1 MVMNPQDEQM
11 NKPRGGL
18 LGLFDKAMKA
28 DEDTGLSPLQ
38 NFAAAL
44 DPLILKDLRGGEG
57 IRQQGVQRAAT
68 MSKNK
73 TVDMLRQQGRNDLAD
88 AVMNRT
94 IGPKEAFSVM
104 QSEKA
109 ADTAFQRQK
118 DLAAFSA
125 GLKAPAAPKLYS
137 EFAKLN
143 ADLQAGNISKD
154 QYNAS
159 VQSFLNKN
167 KMSIRPFRDINRK
180 KTKVVTVGSVKIGG
194 DNPISVQSMTNTL
207 TTDIEATINQINQIT
222 EAGGDLVRVSCPDK
236 ESTQALK
243 KIIAPKK
250 NLSFSENFF
259 HMCFGKVPEKEI
271 VKAFDVSLI
280 LYAEHSFNVSTF
292 TARTITS
299 SLSDIH
305 GAITG
310 AIASLKGPLHGGAN
324 EEVMHMMKKIKKP
337 ENALKWINNALKN
350 KEVVMGFGHR
360 VYKSGDSRVPTMRE
374 YFGKVAKI
382 KKDKTFEKIYDIV
395 EKVMIKKKN
404 IHPNVD
410 YPTGPTYHLMG
421 FDTDFFTPI
430 FVISRITGWSAHI
443 MEQHAA
449 NKLIRPLA
457 KYKGSKHRTV
467 MQLNQR

>member
-1 MVMNPQDEQM
+1 MSDDI
-11 NKPRGGL
+11 KKGL
-18 LGLFDKAMKA
+18 LGIIV
-28 DEDTGLSPLQ
+28 DETEISKVMPEINSLTYRGY
-38 NFAAAL
+38 AAQDLCARCEFEEVAY
-44 DPLILKDLRGGEG
+44 LILNKELPNKKQLKEFKKKLSKE
-57 IRQQGVQRAAT
+57 IT
-68 MSKNK
+68 LSKNLINILKQIPRKSHPMDVARTVVSIMGLEDKETKDNSPEANLRKAIRIFAK
-73 TVDMLRQQGRNDLAD
+73 T
-88 AVMNRT
+88 
-94 IGPKEAFSVM
+94 P
-104 QSEKA
+104 
-109 ADTAFQRQK
+109 TA
-118 DLAAFSA
+118 LAAFYR
-125 GLKAPAAPKLYS
+125 L
-137 EFAKLN
+137 
-143 ADLQAGNISKD
+143 
-154 QYNAS
+154 
-159 VQSFLNKN
+159 
-167 KMSIRPFRDINRK
+167 RK
-180 KTKVVTVGSVKIGG
+180 G
-194 DNPISVQSMTNTL
+194 
-207 TTDIEATINQINQIT
+207 
-222 EAGGDLVRVSCPDK
+222 
-236 ESTQALK
+236 K

-250 NLSFSENFF
+250 KNSFSENFF
-259 HMCFGKVPEKEI
+259 HMCFGKIPNKEI

-350 KEVVMGFGHR
+350 KDVVMGFGHR

-374 YFGKVAKI
+374 YFKRVAI
-382 KKDKTFEKIYDIV
+382 ITKDKTFEKIYDIV
-395 EKVMIKKKN
+395 EKVMIKEKN
-404 IHPNVD
+404 IYPNVD

-457 KYKGSKHRTV
+457 SYKGSKHRKV

>member
-1 MVMNPQDEQM
+1 MSDDI
-11 NKPRGGL
+11 KKGL
-18 LGLFDKAMKA
+18 LGIVV
-28 DEDTGLSPLQ
+28 DETEVSKVMPEINSLTYRGY
-38 NFAAAL
+38 AAQDLCEYCRFEEVAY
-44 DPLILKDLRGGEG
+44 LILNKDLPNSIQLKQFEKEEKNNREL
-57 IRQQGVQRAAT
+57 
-68 MSKNK
+68 SKNLYEIIK
-73 TVDMLRQQGRNDLAD
+73 HMPKKSHPMDVART
-88 AVMNRT
+88 AV
-94 IGPKEAFSVM
+94 SVM
-104 QSEKA
+104 GLEDKETSDSSPDANMRKA
-109 ADTAFQRQK
+109 LRIFAKTPTA
-118 DLAAFSA
+118 LAAF
-125 GLKAPAAPKLYS
+125 YR
-137 EFAKLN
+137 
-143 ADLQAGNISKD
+143 
-154 QYNAS
+154 
-159 VQSFLNKN
+159 
-167 KMSIRPFRDINRK
+167 IRS
-180 KTKVVTVGSVKIGG
+180 G
-194 DNPISVQSMTNTL
+194 
-207 TTDIEATINQINQIT
+207 
-222 EAGGDLVRVSCPDK
+222 
-236 ESTQALK
+236 K
-243 KIIAPKK
+243 KIIKPKK
-250 NLSFSENFF
+250 ELTFAENFF
-259 HMCFGKVPEKEI
+259 YMCFGKVPQKEI

-324 EEVMHMMKKIKKP
+324 EEVMHMMRKIKKP

-350 KEVVMGFGHR
+350 KDVVMGFGHR

-395 EKVMIKKKN
+395 EKVMIKKKS
-404 IHPNVD
+404 IYPNVD

-457 KYKGSKHRTV
+457 SYKGSKHRKV
-467 MQLNQR
+467 LQLNQR